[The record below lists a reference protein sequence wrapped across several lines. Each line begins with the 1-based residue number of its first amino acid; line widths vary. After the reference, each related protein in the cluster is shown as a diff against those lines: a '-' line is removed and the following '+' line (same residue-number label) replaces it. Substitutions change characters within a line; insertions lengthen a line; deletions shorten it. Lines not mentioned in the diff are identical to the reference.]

1 MSAQKALQGSETET
15 RVSFNPSIS
24 RKPSLGRTVVSKF
37 SDYRNSDG
45 ISSEGKSSD
54 YSTKILRVTVN

>member
-1 MSAQKALQGSETET
+1 MMFEK
-15 RVSFNPSIS
+15 
-24 RKPSLGRTVVSKF
+24 VVSKF